1 MNNISLPIIFLVLA
15 AVVFV
20 FGIGV
25 VVLNRRKPATPV
37 VQRATPITKTAVV
50 EKVLEEVVVEEA
62 VEEVVAV
69 VVKASVRDRLSKA
82 RSAFGGAVTSVLTRS
97 EISDTTWDELEEALL
112 RADVGVRVA
121 QELMQPLRAR
131 VKSKEIVSPQQLI
144 DALRQDMSAHLVS
157 TDRELRFDA
166 TIEGPN
172 IWLMVGV
179 NGAGKTTSIGKI
191 SAQQTALGR
200 TVMMAAGDTFRAA
213 AGEQLATWAERS
225 GAEII
230 RGAEGGDPSSVIF
243 DAVQAANARNIDLVL
258 ADTAGRLQS
267 NTNLMEELRKVRRVA
282 EKGAGTVTE
291 VLLVIDATTGQNGL
305 SQARVFA
312 EATQVTGIVLTKLD
326 GSAKGGI
333 VFAIETEL
341 GIPIKLVLLCNRPAV
356 SASTKSML
364 RAFAACTASKMT
376 DDGSPPSAPRIISA
390 PERSAHVASCSP
402 AAARNVSPAAIITV
416 RPSAVCCAE
425 IFPMLVVLPAPL
437 TPTINQMFGPS
448 MVASKRSSRSVE
460 TKCALMSWR
469 NASISCCGDT
479 ISLLFTRVRNGC
491 ISSCATRT
499 PTSARNSAS
508 SSSSHVVSEI
518 SLRVSTDVTAP
529 PNALRALD
537 NLSRT
542 LAFSTTATTSST
554 AAASSTTTVLVI
566 GVARCTTGAAGLRRF
581 SQTTPKPKTKTTT
594 ANTKKMMGSE
604 MLFIASPR

>member
-15 AVVFV
+15 VVVLV
-20 FGIGV
+20 FGFGV
-25 VVLNRRKPATPV
+25 VWLNRRKPVAPV

-50 EKVLEEVVVEEA
+50 EKLVAEKVVVEEA
-62 VEEVVAV
+62 VEEVAVTEVVAV
-69 VVKASVRDRLSKA
+69 VEKASVRDRLSKA

-341 GIPIKLVLLCNRPAV
+341 GIPIKLVGLGETITDLV
-356 SASTKSML
+356 
-364 RAFAACTASKMT
+364 AFNPIEFV
-376 DDGSPPSAPRIISA
+376 D
-390 PERSAHVASCSP
+390 
-402 AAARNVSPAAIITV
+402 
-416 RPSAVCCAE
+416 
-425 IFPMLVVLPAPL
+425 
-437 TPTINQMFGPS
+437 
-448 MVASKRSSRSVE
+448 
-460 TKCALMSWR
+460 AL
-469 NASISCCGDT
+469 
-479 ISLLFTRVRNGC
+479 F
-491 ISSCATRT
+491 
-499 PTSARNSAS
+499 
-508 SSSSHVVSEI
+508 
-518 SLRVSTDVTAP
+518 
-529 PNALRALD
+529 
-537 NLSRT
+537 
-542 LAFSTTATTSST
+542 
-554 AAASSTTTVLVI
+554 
-566 GVARCTTGAAGLRRF
+566 
-581 SQTTPKPKTKTTT
+581 
-594 ANTKKMMGSE
+594 
-604 MLFIASPR
+604 